1 MNSHNIKI
9 QHETFGTILEQ
20 TFSDA
25 VQFKLFLKM
34 VNACLEQK
42 SNLDFFNGVDFLIH
56 IPFKHLENSIVMTS
70 VESYTITEHF
80 IKKNKIES

>member
-1 MNSHNIKI
+1 MNSYTIKI
-9 QHETFGTILEQ
+9 QHETFGSILEQ

-25 VQFKLFLKM
+25 VQFKLFLKI

-56 IPFKHLENSIVMTS
+56 IPFKHLENSIIMTS
-70 VESYTITEHF
+70 SDNYTITEHF
-80 IKKNKIES
+80 MKKNKIES